1 MTMLNILFFGSDSE
15 SSTSRHRADALR
27 RLGHNVFVL
36 DPILVASTRNRVQS
50 YVDYRTGF
58 RLLSNHFLHLLKCF
72 LRQLNTPID
81 IAWIDRG
88 EYLSSMHLNFLRSIL
103 NCRLLLFNVDDPL
116 GYRDWLR
123 FSGLRRSLPAYDL
136 CVFVRQETSLEAL
149 AAGAQRVLTV
159 NRSYDECYHYRHQIS
174 HGVVL
179 DKAVSFIGT
188 NIPGEGRSNFLRLLI
203 EQNLKLVLYGDRWKS
218 CNQWQALKA
227 SCLGPSLTLSSY
239 SNTINRSYISLG
251 LLSHRN
257 RDLVTTRSFEIP
269 ASAGLLCAELTS
281 EHQLFLENGVEAIF
295 WSTAQDCAE
304 QCHYLMG
311 NPLLRD
317 LIATNGH
324 QAIQTMGVGNEDI
337 CRHILHHLLES

>member
-1 MTMLNILFFGSDSE
+1 MLNILFFGSDSE

-27 RLGHNVFVL
+27 RLGHNVIVL
-36 DPILVASTRNRVQS
+36 DPILVTSTRNRIQS

-58 RLLSNHFLHLLKCF
+58 RLLSGHFLNLLKLF
-72 LRQLNTPID
+72 LQQLNTPID

-88 EYLSSMHLNFLRSIL
+88 EYLSAMHLNFLRSKL

-116 GYRDWLR
+116 GSRDWLC
-123 FSGLRRSLPAYDL
+123 FSGLRRALPAYDL

-159 NRSYDECYHYRHQIS
+159 NRSYDECYHHRHQIS
-174 HGVVL
+174 QGAGL
-179 DKAVSFIGT
+179 DKSVTFIGT
-188 NIPGEGRSNFLRLLI
+188 NIPGEGRAIFLRSLI
-203 EQNLKLVLYGDRWKS
+203 DLNLNLILYGDGWKS
-218 CNQWQALKA
+218 CNELQALMP
-227 SCLGPSLTLSSY
+227 SCMGSSLTLSSY
-239 SNTINRSYISLG
+239 SDTINRSYISLG
-251 LLSHRN
+251 LLSHHN

-295 WSTAQDCAE
+295 WSNSEDCSE
-304 QCHYLMG
+304 QCRYLMG

-317 LIATNGH
+317 WIASNGH

-337 CRHILHHLLES
+337 CRHILHHFVES

>member
-1 MTMLNILFFGSDSE
+1 MHNILFFGSDSE

-36 DPILVASTRNRVQS
+36 DPILVTSTRNRVQS

-58 RLLSNHFLHLLKCF
+58 RLLSNHFLNLLQFF
-72 LRQLNTPID
+72 LQQLNTPID

-88 EYLSSMHLNFLRSIL
+88 EYLSSKHLNFLRTKL
-103 NCRLLLFNVDDPL
+103 KCRLLLFNVDDPL
-116 GYRDWLR
+116 GHRDWLR
-123 FSGLRRSLPAYDL
+123 FTALRRALPAYDL
-136 CVFVRQETSLEAL
+136 CVFVRQETSLDAL

-159 NRSYDECYHYRHQIS
+159 NRSYDECYHHREHIS
-174 HGVVL
+174 QGAGL
-179 DKAVSFIGT
+179 EKAVTFIGT
-188 NIPGEGRSNFLRLLI
+188 NIPGEGRAIFLRSLI
-203 EQNLKLVLYGDRWKS
+203 DLNLNLVLYGDGWKS
-218 CNQWQALKA
+218 CNEWQALMA

-239 SNTINRSYISLG
+239 SDTINRSYISLG
-251 LLSHRN
+251 LLSHHN
-257 RDLVTTRSFEIP
+257 RDLVTQRSFEIP

-281 EHQLFLENGVEAIF
+281 EHQLFLENGVEALF
-295 WSTAQDCAE
+295 WSTAEDCVE
-304 QCHYLMG
+304 QCRYLMG

-337 CRHILHHLLES
+337 CRHILLHLLES